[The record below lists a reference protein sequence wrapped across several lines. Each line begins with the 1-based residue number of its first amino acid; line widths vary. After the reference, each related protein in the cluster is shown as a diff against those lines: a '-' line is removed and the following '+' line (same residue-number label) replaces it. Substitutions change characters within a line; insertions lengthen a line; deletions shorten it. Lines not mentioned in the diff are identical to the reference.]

1 MMVNDGS
8 CRCGRIVLAG
18 KPNAG
23 KSTLLNRLVGQKL
36 AIVSHKPQATR
47 HSTIGVRTDE
57 NTQLIFVDPPGLLEP
72 DYLLQEAMLKAA
84 LDELRRADAV
94 LHLWAAADGA
104 PVPLADLI
112 GAASPYGG
120 PVLTLLTKA
129 DLMPKTAAPSGAL
142 RVSAVSGEG
151 IDTVLAWC
159 RGHAPRG
166 SFRCDPDTLSEQ
178 PLRFF
183 VAEFVREAAFET
195 LGQELPYSIA
205 TVVEEFRESTA
216 PVYIRVT
223 LLVER
228 ESQKGMVIGSGGRTI
243 KALGARARPRIEN
256 LLGGPVYLDLWVKVL
271 PKWRTNAHKLRR
283 LGFSPP
289 TGRKR

>member
-1 MMVNDGS
+1 MTRGTAS
-8 CRCGRIVLAG
+8 CRCGTIVLAG

-36 AIVSHKPQATR
+36 AIVSEKPQATR
-47 HSTIGVRTDE
+47 HSTIGIRTDGHI
-57 NTQLIFVDPPGLLEP
+57 QLIFVDPPGLLEP
-72 DYLLQEAMLKAA
+72 GNLLQDAMLKEA
-84 LDELRRADAV
+84 LDALQRANAV
-94 LHLWAAADGA
+94 LHLSAITEGPPAPLSGLFGDAA
-104 PVPLADLI
+104 
-112 GAASPYGG
+112 PYSGS
-120 PVLTLLTKA
+120 VLTLLTKA
-129 DLMPKTAAPSGAL
+129 DLMEGATAPAGAL
-142 RVSAVSGEG
+142 RVSTVSGEG

-159 RGHAPRG
+159 RAHAPRG
-166 SFRCDPDTLSEQ
+166 PFRGDPDALSEQ

-183 VAEFVREAAFET
+183 VGEFVREAAFET

-205 TVVEEFRESTA
+205 TAVEEFRESSA

-223 LLVER
+223 LYVER

-243 KALGARARPRIEN
+243 KTLGARARPRIEN

-271 PKWRTNAHKLRR
+271 PKWRTNAHALQR